1 MTGKSAAAMKLV
13 MQRPADVLPSA
24 QAVKVWLQSSKVFIC
39 SDCVGYSKK
48 QTYSSKTLLGNTR
61 GGVFLE
67 FIIPIQLQMLLYLGQ
82 DWPHFF
88 VS

>member
-1 MTGKSAAAMKLV
+1 MTGKSAADMKLV

-24 QAVKVWLQSSKVFIC
+24 QAVKVCMQSSKVFIC
-39 SDCVGYSKK
+39 SDCVGYRKK
-48 QTYSSKTLLGNTR
+48 NYSSKTLLGNTR

-82 DWPHFF
+82 D
-88 VS
+88 